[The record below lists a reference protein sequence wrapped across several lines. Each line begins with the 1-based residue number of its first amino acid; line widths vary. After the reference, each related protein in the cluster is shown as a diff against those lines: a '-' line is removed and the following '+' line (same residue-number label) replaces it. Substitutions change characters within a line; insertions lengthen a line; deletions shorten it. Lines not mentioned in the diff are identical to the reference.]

1 MKFFLMRC
9 DFLNIARDDVFFFF
23 SEIKKK
29 KKKRRQNEQNAKERK
44 GKHTHQ
50 RILDFRFIID
60 YNKI

>member
-1 MKFFLMRC
+1 MRFFKYRSRRC
-9 DFLNIARDDVFFFF
+9 VFLFFGN
-23 SEIKKK
+23 KKK